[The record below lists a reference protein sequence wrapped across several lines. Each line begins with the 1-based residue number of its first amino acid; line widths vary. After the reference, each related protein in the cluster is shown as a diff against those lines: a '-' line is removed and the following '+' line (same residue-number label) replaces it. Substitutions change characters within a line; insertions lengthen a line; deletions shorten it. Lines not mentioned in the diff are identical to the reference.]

1 VEEAASERRSPR
13 RGQRRAAEVVGAA
26 AIHRAR
32 ARAQQAGTRV
42 RGSAAQ
48 LRQPRR
54 GSAAGHQPCG
64 PAHAGPGRTLSCPDA
79 ANWPNAGFFSFL
91 YLKKSKFQKYIVIPR
106 NFKNGPLSLPAWAT
120 SLICKKKISN
130 RFSVSAA
137 RRHSGGG
144 RGRGRSP
151 PNGRQGGL
159 PPLGRQGP
167 PSI

>member
-1 VEEAASERRSPR
+1 MCLLLSRFSSVLASAQSAFEWRKRRPRGARPGGAR
-13 RGQRRAAEVVGAA
+13 RGQRLAAEVVGAA

-79 ANWPNAGFFSFL
+79 ANWPNAASRFAQRPRPTRSNKYLLTFTCFCCSFSWFL
-91 YLKKSKFQKYIVIPR
+91 
-106 NFKNGPLSLPAWAT
+106 
-120 SLICKKKISN
+120 ISCL
-130 RFSVSAA
+130 
-137 RRHSGGG
+137 
-144 RGRGRSP
+144 
-151 PNGRQGGL
+151 GL
-159 PPLGRQGP
+159 D
-167 PSI
+167 